1 MEYILGIVLLLGSL
15 IGQLDPNNCAF
26 QFTCF
31 PDNPLAVFEI
41 YSTVYGVPN
50 IVILGLVLG
59 MIEGAIYL
67 KNRSLTMLAI
77 LGIYT
82 IAALG
87 ATAWNDPAISEQF
100 DTVKYIIAFAI
111 GTAILIMILKIVRE

>member
-1 MEYILGIVLLLGSL
+1 MHTLFIVLLLGSL
-15 IGQLDPNNCAF
+15 LGQLNPNNCAF

-31 PDNPLAVFEI
+31 PKNPMQVFEI
-41 YSTVYGVPN
+41 YSDVYGVPN

-67 KNRSLTMLAI
+67 NNRSLTMLAI
-77 LGIYT
+77 LGVYT

-87 ATAWNDPAISEQF
+87 ATAWNDPTISAQF
-100 DTVKYIIAFAI
+100 DMMKYIIAFAI
-111 GTAILIMILKIVRE
+111 GSGVLIMILKLVRE

>member
-1 MEYILGIVLLLGSL
+1 MVWTLVVLLLFGSFFQD
-15 IGQLDPNNCAF
+15 IDQNNCAF

-31 PDNPLAVFEI
+31 PHNPMQVFDI
-41 YSTVYGVPN
+41 YHDVYGVPS

-67 KNRSLTMLAI
+67 QNRSLTMLAI

-87 ATAWNDPAISEQF
+87 ATAWNDPTISPQF
-100 DTVKYIIAFAI
+100 DMMKYIIAFAV
-111 GTAILIMILKIVRE
+111 GSAVLIAVLKLVRE